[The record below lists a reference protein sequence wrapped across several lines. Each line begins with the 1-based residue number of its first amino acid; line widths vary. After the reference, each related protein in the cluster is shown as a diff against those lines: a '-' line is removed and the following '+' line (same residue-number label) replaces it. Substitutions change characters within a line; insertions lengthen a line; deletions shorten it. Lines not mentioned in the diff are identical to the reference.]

1 VQTSSRSEFDVIVVG
16 SGASGGWAAKRL
28 AEAGVKVA
36 ILEAGKPQRD
46 QDFTE
51 HVPQWELKYRNRA
64 DDLMRKTRPKQRDC
78 YACREYNYKWFAN
91 DLEEPY
97 TTPDDKP
104 FSWQGRM
111 RVVGGRTNVWGR
123 QSYRL
128 SEQDLNGKSFDGYG
142 DNWPIGYKDLAPYYD
157 IVEDYVGISGQPE
170 GVAELPDGKFLPP
183 MAMSCAETQLRTRVK
198 DKLGYT
204 VTIGRTANLSKP
216 INGRAACHYCGPC
229 EQGCVTHSYFNS
241 AFTTVADAVKTG
253 KATLITNAMV
263 YKVLMDPEKN
273 RATGV
278 MYIDRV
284 TRAVKEVH
292 AKVVILCAQALES
305 TRILLNSS
313 TKQYEN
319 GLANSS
325 GALGHYLMDHLW
337 VAGGAR
343 GEFPDASTKPS
354 MGAPKRPTGIY
365 AIRMLNT
372 ATGPRH
378 KDIIRGFGY
387 QGGGGTDFSFGAPGY
402 GAAFKKAVMDPV
414 TSVGLAGFGEVLA
427 RYDNFIA
434 IDPNVVDTFGI
445 PVIKI
450 TMSWGENER
459 KMIPIMAQT
468 AAEMM
473 EAAGAKNVF
482 PFQVPN
488 RVPGYGIHEM
498 GTARM
503 GSDAKTSVLNGFC
516 QSHDIKNLFVT
527 DASAFVSSGCQNP
540 TLTIMALTVRAC
552 DYLMQEMKAGNV

>member
-1 VQTSSRSEFDVIVVG
+1 
-16 SGASGGWAAKRL
+16 
-28 AEAGVKVA
+28 
-36 ILEAGKPQRD
+36 
-46 QDFTE
+46 
-51 HVPQWELKYRNRA
+51 
-64 DDLMRKTRPKQRDC
+64 
-78 YACREYNYKWFAN
+78 
-91 DLEEPY
+91 
-97 TTPDDKP
+97 
-104 FSWQGRM
+104 
-111 RVVGGRTNVWGR
+111 
-123 QSYRL
+123 
-128 SEQDLNGKSFDGYG
+128 
-142 DNWPIGYKDLAPYYD
+142 
-157 IVEDYVGISGQPE
+157 
-170 GVAELPDGKFLPP
+170 
-183 MAMSCAETQLRTRVK
+183 
-198 DKLGYT
+198 
-204 VTIGRTANLSKP
+204 
-216 INGRAACHYCGPC
+216 
-229 EQGCVTHSYFNS
+229 
-241 AFTTVADAVKTG
+241 
-253 KATLITNAMV
+253 
-263 YKVLMDPEKN
+263 
-273 RATGV
+273 
-278 MYIDRV
+278 
-284 TRAVKEVH
+284 VKELH

>member
-1 VQTSSRSEFDVIVVG
+1 MGAEVSQSCRRSDAQARGRSSATATPVANTTTSGSPTISKSPTPRQTTSRS
-16 SGASGGWAAKRL
+16 
-28 AEAGVKVA
+28 AG
-36 ILEAGKPQRD
+36 RD
-46 QDFTE
+46 
-51 HVPQWELKYRNRA
+51 
-64 DDLMRKTRPKQRDC
+64 
-78 YACREYNYKWFAN
+78 ACAW
-91 DLEEPY
+91 
-97 TTPDDKP
+97 
-104 FSWQGRM
+104 S
-111 RVVGGRTNVWGR
+111 GGRTNVWGR

-128 SEQDLNGKSFDGYG
+128 SEQDLKGKSFDGYG
-142 DNWPIGYKDLAPYYD
+142 DDWPIGYTDLATYYD

-198 DKLGYT
+198 NKLGYT

-305 TRILLNSS
+305 TRILLNSA
-313 TKQYEN
+313 TRQYAN

-343 GEFPDASTKPS
+343 GEFPDAATKPS

-372 ATGPRH
+372 ANGPRH
-378 KDIIRGFGY
+378 KDFIRGFGF
-387 QGGGGTDFSFGAPGY
+387 QGGGGTDFNFGAPGY
-402 GAAFKKAVMDPV
+402 GAAFKKADDGSGHQRRASPGSAKCSRATT
-414 TSVGLAGFGEVLA
+414 TSS
-427 RYDNFIA
+427 RSIR
-434 IDPNVVDTFGI
+434 T
-445 PVIKI
+445 
-450 TMSWGENER
+450 SWT
-459 KMIPIMAQT
+459 P
-468 AAEMM
+468 
-473 EAAGAKNVF
+473 
-482 PFQVPN
+482 
-488 RVPGYGIHEM
+488 
-498 GTARM
+498 
-503 GSDAKTSVLNGFC
+503 S
-516 QSHDIKNLFVT
+516 
-527 DASAFVSSGCQNP
+527 AS
-540 TLTIMALTVRAC
+540 R
-552 DYLMQEMKAGNV
+552 